1 MKLRHLLLGL
11 GALAALFSC
20 KQEEP
25 YVEPSLEVSTATV
38 SFGSDSEEKVVYIT
52 SNNDW
57 TAESDQEWLTL
68 SATSGKA
75 STEKAEL

>member
-1 MKLRHLLLGL
+1 MKLKHLLLGL

-25 YVEPSLEVSTATV
+25 YVEPSLVVSPNVVNFTALA
-38 SFGSDSEEKVVYIT
+38 EEKVVYIT

-57 TAESDQEWLTL
+57 TAESDQQ
-68 SATSGKA
+68 
-75 STEKAEL
+75 